1 MINVSI
7 YEDNQRLSDLLMLLL
22 ENTEGF
28 QVVGIH
34 TDCTLVVNDMEK
46 EAPDVIVMDIDM
58 PNSNG
63 IEGVLAVKKV
73 KPEVKVLMHTV
84 FNDERLFECLR
95 HGADGYILKKDSST
109 MLVSAIRDLMNGGAP
124 MSPEIAT
131 LVLKAF
137 RQPTTNEY
145 HLTEREKE
153 ILESLTH
160 GNSYKMIAA
169 ECFISTD
176 TVRRHLQNIYLKL
189 QVQSAPEAVAKALRE
204 RLVK

>member
-7 YEDNQRLSDLLMLLL
+7 YEDNQRLSDLLVLLL

-28 QVVGIH
+28 RVVGLH
-34 TDCTLVVNDMEK
+34 TDCTKVETDLVKEK
-46 EAPDVIVMDIDM
+46 PDVIIMDIDM

-63 IEGVLAVKKV
+63 IDGVLKV
-73 KPEVKVLMHTV
+73 KTINQKVKVLMHTV
-84 FNDERLFECLR
+84 FNDDRLFECLR
-95 HGADGYILKKDSST
+95 YGADGYILKKDSST
-109 MLVSAIRDLMNGGAP
+109 LLVSAIRDLMNGGAP
-124 MSPEIAT
+124 MSPEIAS

-137 RQPTTNEY
+137 RQPITKGYN
-145 HLTEREKE
+145 LTEREKE
-153 ILESLTH
+153 ILELLTH

-169 ECFISTD
+169 ACFISAD

>member
-22 ENTEGF
+22 ENTDGF

-34 TDCTLVVNDMEK
+34 TDCTHVVEDITK
-46 EAPDVIVMDIDM
+46 ESPDVIVMDIDM

-63 IEGVLAVKKV
+63 IAGVWAVKKV
-73 KPEVKVLMHTV
+73 SPNTKVLMHTV

-95 HGADGYILKKDSST
+95 HGADGYMLKKDSST
-109 MLVSAIRDLMNGGAP
+109 MLVGGIRDLMNGGAP
-124 MSPEIAT
+124 MSPEIAAM
-131 LVLKAF
+131 VLKAF
-137 RQPTTNEY
+137 HQPLKDEY
-145 HLTEREKE
+145 NLTKREIE
-153 ILESLTH
+153 ILESLTN
-160 GNSYKMIAA
+160 GNSYKMIAS
-169 ECFISTD
+169 ECFISID

-189 QVQSAPEAVAKALRE
+189 QVQSAPEAVAKAIRE

>member
-1 MINVSI
+1 MISVSI

-28 QVVGIH
+28 RVVGIH
-34 TDCTLVVNDMEK
+34 TDCTKVVEDMAK
-46 EAPDVIVMDIDM
+46 ESPDVIVMDIDM

-63 IEGVLAVKKV
+63 IEGVLSVKKV
-73 KPEVKVLMHTV
+73 SQQTKVLMHTV
-84 FNDERLFECLR
+84 FDDERLFECLR
-95 HGADGYILKKDSST
+95 HGADGYMLKKDSSV
-109 MLVSAIRDLMNGGAP
+109 MLVSAIRELMNGGAP
-124 MSPEIAT
+124 MSPEIASM
-131 LVLKAF
+131 VLKAF
-137 RQPTTNEY
+137 RQPLTNEY

-153 ILESLTH
+153 ILESLTN

>member
-22 ENTEGF
+22 ENTDGF

-34 TDCTLVVNDMEK
+34 TDCTNVVAEMMTEL
-46 EAPDVIVMDIDM
+46 PDVIVMDIDM

-63 IEGVLAVKKV
+63 IEGVLAVKKINQQI
-73 KPEVKVLMHTV
+73 KVLMHTV
-84 FNDERLFECLR
+84 FDDARLFECLR
-95 HGADGYILKKDSST
+95 HGADGYILKKDSSV
-109 MLVSAIRDLMNGGAP
+109 MLVSAIKELMNGGAP
-124 MSPEIAT
+124 MSPEIAM

-137 RQPTTNEY
+137 RQPMTNEY
-145 HLTEREKE
+145 NLTEREKE

-169 ECFISTD
+169 ACFISTD